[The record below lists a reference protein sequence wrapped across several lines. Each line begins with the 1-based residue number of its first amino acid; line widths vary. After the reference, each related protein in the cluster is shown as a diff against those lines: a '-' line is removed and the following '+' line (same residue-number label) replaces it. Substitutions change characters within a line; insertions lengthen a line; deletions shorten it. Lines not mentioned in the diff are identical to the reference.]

1 MKNYIFTTILFLFS
15 FSFLGFHNSITKIDH
30 KYEST
35 VIINI
40 KKYTIEEMQTA
51 QDLLLKNNTLVIDY
65 KCLASGV
72 IVFKLSH
79 NFSHESDVK
88 HFVLKSLSSKIPV
101 NRIGVIFVDIHSKT
115 SQC

>member
-1 MKNYIFTTILFLFS
+1 MKNHILTTILLLFS
-15 FSFLGFHNSITKIDH
+15 FSFLGFHNSIIKIDH

-35 VIINI
+35 VVINI
-40 KKYTIEEMQTA
+40 KKHTSEEIQTSE
-51 QDLLLKNNTLVIDY
+51 DLLLKNNALVIDY
-65 KCLASGV
+65 KCFASGV

-88 HFVLKSLSSKIPV
+88 HLVIKSLSSKIPV
-101 NRIGVIFVDIHSKT
+101 SRIGIIFVDIHSKT